1 MSLALTNILMLKSIS
16 IFSQL
21 DEDVLREVAEILDE
35 VHCRAGATLF
45 QKGDPGTSMYII
57 FEGSVRVHD
66 GQRVLNH
73 LGPGDVVG
81 EMAALD
87 PQPRSAS
94 ITAVEDTVLFRLERE
109 PFRRLMGDR
118 VEVAWK
124 VVEILCRH
132 LRDRIRDASDD
143 YVYMQ
148 QFARVTAAAAAVE
161 AGVYELES
169 LGEVA
174 RRSDSL
180 GQLARLFERM
190 VREVY
195 FREERL
201 KRQVQQ
207 LRIEIDEVKR
217 ARQVA
222 EITETDYFA
231 QLRLKAQE
239 FRARPAVQ

>member
-1 MSLALTNILMLKSIS
+1 MPVTLGTFLMLKSIS

-21 DEDVLREVAEILDE
+21 EDDVLAEVADILEE
-35 VHCRAGATLF
+35 VRYRAGETLF
-45 QKGDPGTSMYII
+45 EKGDLGTCMYII
-57 FEGSVRVHD
+57 VEGSVRAHD
-66 GQRVLNH
+66 GPRVLNQ

-94 ITAVEDTVLFRLERE
+94 VTAVEDTRLFLLDRE
-109 PFRRLMGDR
+109 PFYRLMGDR
-118 VEVAWK
+118 VDVAWQMIQ
-124 VVEILCRH
+124 ILCRH
-132 LRDRIRDASDD
+132 LRDRVRDVSED
-143 YVYMQ
+143 YKYMQ

-161 AGVYELES
+161 AGVYEPES
-169 LGEVA
+169 LDEVA
-174 RRSDSL
+174 RRTDSL
-180 GQLARLFERM
+180 GQLARLFQRM

-195 FREERL
+195 AREQRL
-201 KRQVQQ
+201 QREVQQ

-231 QLRLKAQE
+231 QLRRKAHELRSRMAEQ
-239 FRARPAVQ
+239 